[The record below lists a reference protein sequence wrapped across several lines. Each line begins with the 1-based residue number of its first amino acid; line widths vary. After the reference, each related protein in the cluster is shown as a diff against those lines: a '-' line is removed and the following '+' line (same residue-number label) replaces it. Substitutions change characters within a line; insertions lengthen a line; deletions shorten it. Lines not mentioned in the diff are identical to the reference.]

1 MRECTIL
8 VPTPPPSAT
17 GYPFPRRR
25 LDSTTTRPE
34 GYRTCHVAV
43 VRALRSLA
51 CPSHPHVGPLFR
63 AWAFSS
69 ARGPAIPSLGNHA
82 HVRNSGLTCATGG
95 PHTGQL
101 VHTQDTFE

>member
-1 MRECTIL
+1 MSLRFAPC
-8 VPTPPPSAT
+8 VPW
-17 GYPFPRRR
+17 RV
-25 LDSTTTRPE
+25 LLI
-34 GYRTCHVAV
+34 RTWA
-43 VRALRSLA
+43 RYSEPG
-51 CPSHPHVGPLFR
+51 PSHPHVGPLFR

-101 VHTQDTFE
+101 VHTQDTLE

>member
-1 MRECTIL
+1 MHHPHAHSPALRHWLPI
-8 VPTPPPSAT
+8 
-17 GYPFPRRR
+17 PRRR
-25 LDSTTTRPE
+25 LDSTTTRRE
-34 GYRTCHVAV
+34 SYRTCHVAE
-43 VRALRSLA
+43 VRVLRSLA

-82 HVRNSGLTCATGG
+82 HVRNSGLTCATGS

-101 VHTQDTFE
+101 VHTQDTLE